1 MDDALQPTALTARH
15 EAAGAKMAP
24 FAGWNMP
31 LEFAGTVSEHEAV
44 RRRVGVF
51 DVSHLGTLFVTGPD
65 ATDVI
70 AEAFTNDAGGLEV
83 GASQYT
89 LCCAEDGGILDD
101 LIVYRLPVEDDTPV
115 WMVVPNAANTSTVVA
130 RLRERGA
137 GKDVTIE
144 DESTTHAILAVQGPV
159 ALEVASVVLGQDL
172 TTIPYLAVRRI
183 EVPGGA
189 SAAVCRTGYT
199 GEAGCE
205 IVVTNDAAEPLW
217 DALLEGGAVP
227 VGLGA
232 RDTLRLEMGYPL
244 HGNDI
249 DPSTNPF
256 EARLGWA
263 VKLDH
268 GDFVG
273 RAALT
278 DLKAAGSSRRLI
290 GVRGSGR
297 RPLRA
302 GHDVLHDGAVV
313 GSLTSGGFSP
323 TLEVGIGLG
332 YLDAHVP
339 AGAEVAVDV
348 RGREV
353 PATVVAPPFVDRSP
367 KA

>member
-1 MDDALQPTALTARH
+1 MG
-15 EAAGAKMAP
+15 E
-24 FAGWNMP
+24 
-31 LEFAGTVSEHEAV
+31 
-44 RRRVGVF
+44 
-51 DVSHLGTLFVTGPD
+51 
-65 ATDVI
+65 
-70 AEAFTNDAGGLEV
+70 
-83 GASQYT
+83 SQYT

-101 LIVYRLPVEDDTPV
+101 LIVYRLPVEDGAPVEDGVPV
-115 WMVVPNAANTSTVVA
+115 WMVVPNAANTPTVVG
-130 RLRERGA
+130 RLREMGA
-137 GKDVTIE
+137 GRDVTIE

-159 ALEVASVVLGQDL
+159 ALEAASVVLGQDL
-172 TTIPYLAVRRI
+172 TRIPYLAVRRV

-217 DALLEGGAVP
+217 DALLSGGAVP

-249 DPSTNPF
+249 DPTTNPF

-273 RAALT
+273 RAVLSE
-278 DLKAAGSSRRLI
+278 LKAAGTRRRLV

-297 RPLRA
+297 RPMRA

-332 YLDAHVP
+332 YVDAAVP
-339 AGAEVAVDV
+339 VGAEVAVDV

-353 PATVVAPPFVDRSP
+353 QATVVTPPFVERSP
-367 KA
+367 KG